1 MPECSVRRW
10 SPNAREPACRPLL
23 ERSSAPNFRSP
34 SRHAVF
40 LDQSQALRKCV
51 AGKPP
56 SSGTPPAAG
65 TSVVH
70 RSARRRSSTMRW
82 RRGSMAD
89 RRSVVGRRRLQGGGP
104 DRASCLTPRRARRQP
119 RPARARHVN
128 TTGFVQPS
136 ITCYHPV
143 CATTPASAEVAG
155 AAPDAHTALLA
166 LLARRLPQ
174 RRRSAMNIVRSTIRA
189 GSARSSAG

>member
-56 SSGTPPAAG
+56 SSGPPTAAG
-65 TSVVH
+65 ASVVH

-82 RRGSMAD
+82 RRGPMAD
-89 RRSVVGRRRLQGGGP
+89 RRSVVGWRRLQGAGQIALRASPRGGP
-104 DRASCLTPRRARRQP
+104 AANL

-128 TTGFVQPS
+128 TTGFIQPS

-143 CATTPASAEVAG
+143 CARTPASAEVAG
-155 AAPDAHTALLA
+155 AAADAHTALLA
-166 LLARRLPQ
+166 LLGSSCEAVAP
-174 RRRSAMNIVRSTIRA
+174 TPPIRYEYHPVYDQ
-189 GSARSSAG
+189 SRKRP